1 MKIELRRAAMTYQ
14 APDGEV
20 AALRD
25 VTFGVADGEFV
36 SIVGPSGC
44 GKSTLLALIAGIEHP
59 SGGEVLV
66 DGEPVRAPTG
76 KAGLMPQR
84 DQLFDWRTIWG
95 NVTLGLEIRHENTP
109 ARRGGV
115 RDLLEQYQLAGFAR
129 KLPNQLSGGMRQ
141 RCALIR
147 TLATSPDVLL
157 LDEPFSALDYQT
169 RLAVSGDISQIIRR
183 EHKTALLVT
192 HDISEAISL
201 SDRIIVLSHRPATV
215 KAIHDLG
222 ALRAVPPLERRMTRR
237 AHHMN
242 ISLEIESM
250 EKLGTVVGHLRA
262 QGVRIFDFEVNRS
275 GSAALPN
282 FLCQFSA
289 VLPDR
294 RDHPELLAEL
304 SALDGVILI
313 EEI

>member
-95 NVTLGLEIRHENTP
+95 NVTLGLEVRHENTP
-109 ARRGGV
+109 ARRDGV
-115 RDLLEQYQLAGFAR
+115 HDLLEQYQLAGFAR

-169 RLAVSGDISQIIRR
+169 RLSVSADIYRIIRQ
-183 EHKTALLVT
+183 EGKTALLVT
-192 HDISEAISL
+192 HDISEAISM
-201 SDRIIVLSHRPATV
+201 SDRVAVLTRRPARV
-215 KAIHDLG
+215 KAVHDMG
-222 ALRAVPPLERRMTRR
+222 PLRGLPPMERRDTPEFHTFFN
-237 AHHMN
+237 A
-242 ISLEIESM
+242 IWKELE
-250 EKLGTVVGHLRA
+250 LH
-262 QGVRIFDFEVNRS
+262 
-275 GSAALPN
+275 
-282 FLCQFSA
+282 
-289 VLPDR
+289 
-294 RDHPELLAEL
+294 
-304 SALDGVILI
+304 DG
-313 EEI
+313 